1 MGTQSSAPPEGG
13 SCSPLHIIHTCTH
26 AHTHTHTPCSK
37 LRKLGQPIWGEAIS
51 HVPCVGHP
59 LICAWSPTLQGG
71 TPFGPWHHCCS
82 ETWGQRHPTQPFCA
96 SVSPSAQRAAP
107 RVQTLEFSLT
117 REQRATCLLVALPPW
132 VESSS
137 FLSVTSFIS

>member
-13 SCSPLHIIHTCTH
+13 SCSPLHIIHT
-26 AHTHTHTPCSK
+26 HTHTHAHTPCSK

-71 TPFGPWHHCCS
+71 PHLGPGTTAALRPGVSATPP
-82 ETWGQRHPTQPFCA
+82 QPFCA
-96 SVSPSAQRAAP
+96 SVSPSAQTAAP